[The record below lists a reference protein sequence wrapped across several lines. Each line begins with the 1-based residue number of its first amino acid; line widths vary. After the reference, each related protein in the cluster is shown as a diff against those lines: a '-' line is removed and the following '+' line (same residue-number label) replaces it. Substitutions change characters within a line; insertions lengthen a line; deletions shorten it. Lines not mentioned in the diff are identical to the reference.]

1 MAEGAGGAG
10 GRAGAGGGAAEVLAE
25 AAEGGVELAGALQ
38 GAAGVA
44 GGGASGVA
52 LNASVLESVE
62 EVLEV
67 LPEVLPSAE
76 QVADSVEAQA
86 GLERAWIAVL
96 VLVVSLLALFGGR
109 IARRSVLLSEAS
121 LACLAG
127 LSIGL
132 ALLAANAVGA
142 HSSAPFRLNDILAFE
157 PAFFFE
163 GLLPPIILGA
173 AFSAQKERFF
183 AALGPICSLGVLG
196 TLVSFAVV
204 GGVCL
209 LVFHRGLGWLSVS
222 DCLAVGAIMSA
233 TDSVSVLNLIDANS
247 EPFMHSLVF
256 GEGVINDAVAIVLM
270 RSAQHAT
277 SSGSGSIAG
286 PLVGRFC
293 LIVTGSLLVGL
304 GSGLLSAYVT
314 AKSRPR
320 HSTGGP
326 GTGGSLPGSLRG
338 ISAPGSPRAAS
349 SSVFGELSQTVAHE
363 TLFVILTAY
372 AGYVLADAFACSGI
386 LTLFFSGLVIS
397 HYTIHNLTRRARCT
411 VWWSVKSTAFLSE
424 IVVFLYV
431 GVASTKPGNWLG
443 AHAGE
448 AALLFAVLGVS
459 VPVARALFVF
469 PILTLANRC
478 GRSRHAQQ
486 RLSLG
491 QMVIVWWSGLFRGA
505 VSTAMLFFHFAPRG
519 SELANGSD
527 TTILSAVLFNIL
539 FCTIVL
545 GSVNKGMARW
555 LSPPKDN
562 GGLRPAN
569 ENASSYD
576 EPDSCTG
583 PRQLNGTST
592 GTLWEPKASPLLE
605 MQPIKEVPPALVEL
619 GLPHA
624 DSLNRRNSSD
634 SGSGEGISGPSPPA
648 GVAHDLL
655 HEMPVQHEWLRRTWL
670 EVRWASFNKKF
681 MEPTFGGRHV

>member
-1 MAEGAGGAG
+1 VAG
-10 GRAGAGGGAAEVLAE
+10 VLAE
-25 AAEGGVELAGALQ
+25 AAEGVAELAGALQ
-38 GAAGVA
+38 GAAGA
-44 GGGASGVA
+44 SGGAASGVA

-62 EVLEV
+62 EVLEA
-67 LPEVLPSAE
+67 LPEVLPSAA

-109 IARRSVLLSEAS
+109 IARRSALLSEAS

-132 ALLAANAVGA
+132 ALLAANAAGA
-142 HSSAPFRLNDILAFE
+142 RGSAPFRLNDILAFE

-183 AALGPICSLGVLG
+183 AALGTICSLGVLG

-233 TDSVSVLNLIDANS
+233 TDSVSVLNLIDANN
-247 EPFMHSLVF
+247 EPYMHSLVF

-277 SSGSGSIAG
+277 SSGSGSVAG
-286 PLVGRFC
+286 PLVARFC
-293 LIVTGSLLVGL
+293 LIVSGSLFVGL

-320 HSTGGP
+320 HSSGGSGP
-326 GTGGSLPGSLRG
+326 GGSLPGSLRG

-349 SSVFGELSQTVAHE
+349 QSVFGELSQTVAHE

-397 HYTIHNLTRRARCT
+397 HYTLHNLTRRARCT
-411 VWWSVKSTAFLSE
+411 VWWSIKSTAFLSE

-448 AALLFAVLGVS
+448 AALLFAVLSVS

-469 PILTLANRC
+469 PILTLANKC
-478 GRSRHAQQ
+478 GRSKHAQQ

-545 GSVNKGMARW
+545 GSVNKSVALW
-555 LSPPKDN
+555 LSPPKDS
-562 GGLRPAN
+562 RAPQAAN
-569 ENASSYD
+569 KITSSFD
-576 EPDSCTG
+576 EPDSFSG
-583 PRQLNGTST
+583 PHQPDGTNKGS
-592 GTLWEPKASPLLE
+592 LWGPKASPQLE
-605 MQPIKEVPPALVEL
+605 MQLMKDGPPASVEL
-619 GLPHA
+619 GLPHL
-624 DSLNRRNSSD
+624 DNLNRRTSSD
-634 SGSGEGISGPSPPA
+634 SGSGEGMSGHSPPA
-648 GVAHDLL
+648 EIAHDLL
-655 HEMPVQHEWLRRTWL
+655 HEMPVQQEWLRRSWL

-681 MEPTFGGRHV
+681 MEPTFGGKHA